1 MDQKINDYLESL
13 VLETLIS
20 PGFLNLPEEQRSVVA
35 DKIRGYLYG
44 VIFDMVVDRLDLEQ
58 LNSIKDLPVG
68 SPEMVKKI
76 EEFSAFMPS
85 LAEDLETKL
94 AQSILEIKQKP
105 EIL

>member
-1 MDQKINDYLESL
+1 MDQKIDDYLESL
-13 VLETLIS
+13 VLETLS
-20 PGFLNLPEEQRSVVA
+20 SAGFSNLPEEQRSTVA
-35 DKIRGYLYG
+35 EKIRGYLYG
-44 VIFDMVVDRLDLEQ
+44 VIFDTVVDRLDLEQ
-58 LNSIKDLPVG
+58 LNSIKDLSVG

-94 AQSILEIKQKP
+94 TQSVAKIKQKP